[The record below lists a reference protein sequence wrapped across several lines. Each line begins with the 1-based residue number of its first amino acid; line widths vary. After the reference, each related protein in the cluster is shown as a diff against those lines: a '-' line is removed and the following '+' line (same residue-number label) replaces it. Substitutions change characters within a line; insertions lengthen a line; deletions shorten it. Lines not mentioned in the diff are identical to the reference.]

1 MHKLAKLSELLIG
14 QPMFKLLA
22 LSQSLERSGEK
33 IIHFEIGDPNLGSPK
48 IAIDAA
54 KNALDLEMTHYTD
67 SLGLFELRQEI
78 INYTDKFW
86 KFKPDLEQVLVC
98 PANACVDF
106 SIRCISNPGDEVI
119 LPDPCF
125 PTYSSV
131 LKYNRIKAVYVPL
144 KPENEFRMLP
154 CDIVSKIT
162 NKTKVII
169 INSPQNPTGS
179 VLAEDD
185 IIKIAK
191 LAEKHGIYLLT

>member
-1 MHKLAKLSELLIG
+1 MRKLSKTSSQIDG
-14 QPMFKLLA
+14 QPMFKLLDKIKK
-22 LSQSLERSGEK
+22 LESNGK
-33 IIHFEIGDPNLGSPK
+33 DIIHFEIGDPNLGSPK

-78 INYTDKFW
+78 ISYTEKFW
-86 KFKPDLEQVLVC
+86 KFKPDIEQVLVC
-98 PANACVDF
+98 PANACIDF

-144 KPENEFRMLP
+144 KPENELR
-154 CDIVSKIT
+154 I
-162 NKTKVII
+162 
-169 INSPQNPTGS
+169 
-179 VLAEDD
+179 
-185 IIKIAK
+185 
-191 LAEKHGIYLLT
+191 